1 MAETSDMVAEA
12 ESVEMTPKRSSPL
25 KFLIPVL
32 ALLLPAAGGF
42 YATYSG
48 MVALPFGGEGES
60 KPMKKPPI
68 SLEIAFLSLEEM
80 VISLGP
86 GAAATHLIFQAELET
101 VPAAVDPLGKLRPR
115 IIDVF
120 NTYLRAVEER
130 DLRTP
135 GGMTKMRA
143 QLLRRIRV
151 VVGEIE
157 VRDLLF
163 TKFIMK

>member
-1 MAETSDMVAEA
+1 MAETTETVAEA
-12 ESVEMTPKRSSPL
+12 MEEGAAPKKSSPL
-25 KFLIPVL
+25 KFLIPLL
-32 ALLLPAAGGF
+32 ALLLPAGGGF

-48 MVALPFGGEGES
+48 MIALPFGGGDES
-60 KPMKKPPI
+60 KTEYKEPKD
-68 SLEIAFLSLEEM
+68 LDIAFLSLDEM
-80 VISLGP
+80 VITLGP

-101 VPAAVDPLGKLRPR
+101 IPTGVEALSKLRPR
-115 IIDVF
+115 IVDVF

-143 QLLRRIRV
+143 QLLRRVRV

>member
-12 ESVEMTPKRSSPL
+12 GEEEVAPKRSSPL
-25 KFLIPVL
+25 KFLVPLL

-48 MVALPFGGEGES
+48 MVALPFGGGDES
-60 KPMKKPPI
+60 KSEKKMQK
-68 SLEIAFLSLEEM
+68 SADIAFLSMDEM

-86 GAAATHLIFQAELET
+86 GAVASHLVFQAELET
-101 VPAAVDPLGKLRPR
+101 IPAAVDPLSKLRPR
-115 IIDVF
+115 IVDVF

>member
-1 MAETSDMVAEA
+1 MAETSEMVAEA
-12 ESVEMTPKRSSPL
+12 AGDESGSKRSSPL
-25 KFLIPVL
+25 KLLIPVL
-32 ALLLPAAGGF
+32 AFLLTAAGGF
-42 YATYSG
+42 YASYSG
-48 MVALPFGGEGES
+48 LIPLPFGGGGADAGDIREQRG
-60 KPMKKPPI
+60 PDV
-68 SLEIAFLSLEEM
+68 AFLPLDEM
-80 VISLGP
+80 IISLGP
-86 GAAATHLIFQAELET
+86 DASATHLVFQAEIET
-101 VPAAVDPLGKLRPR
+101 IPAALEPLGKLRPR
-115 IIDVF
+115 IVDVL